1 MILSRNFVKDY
12 IDLDDNL
19 SIEKIAQDMTR
30 VGNEYDSAEKFI
42 NATNLVIGQIKTCEE
57 HPDSDHLHVCMVDV
71 GDKTLQIVCG
81 APNARAGIKVIV
93 ALVGANL
100 PNDVTIKKGTIR
112 GVESNG
118 MMCSIAELGLDNKF
132 LTEEDKKGI
141 CELGQDAIVG
151 EDPIKYLG
159 FDDEVI
165 DFELTA
171 NRGDLLSMLGMAY
184 ELGAIYN
191 KKVKDVD
198 INYKETGKDINQ
210 TFNIDIQTNN
220 CSVFLAKKVENVEIK
235 ESPAFIKNRLMACGI
250 RPINNVVDIS
260 NYVMLELG
268 QPLHFYDADKLNSE
282 IIVRMAKNGE
292 KLTTLDNIERTL
304 DENDI
309 VISTKEKSIGLAG
322 VMGGL
327 ETEVV
332 PQTKNIIIE
341 SAIFDGVRVRKTAKK
356 ILRSEASN
364 RFEKGL
370 DSNRTYMAINRACHL
385 LEKYANGTVIEGM
398 CTYDQSQKEDKKI
411 EITFKNITDVLG
423 TNISNNDILDV
434 FTKLGFSYEADDKKA
449 IVSVPRRR
457 LDISIKEDLIE
468 EVGRIYG
475 VDNIEGKLP
484 VLPVKQG
491 SYDKQTR
498 EIRNKMVSLGL
509 NETLSMIFTSDKEAK
524 KYTTDDFEVVKLL
537 DPLAEERNALR
548 YSLIPSMVKIYEYNK
563 ARENKDVCIFEI
575 GKGFYK
581 KQEEYGEN
589 QKIVALM
596 TGKYYLGVGNSANVD
611 FYVIKGVV
619 EELLNFL
626 GYENRYTIEMPDQ
639 IPNEFHKGQTA
650 NINVNGQI
658 VGIVGKLH
666 PEVTKDDVYVM
677 EINLDELLSKRV
689 GKMKYKEISK
699 FPNVKKDVAFV
710 MKKDIPSVE
719 VEKVIKKAGGKLLTN
734 IEVFDVYTGENIG
747 KDEKSVAYSLTFN
760 DSKKTLTEEE
770 ITKIF
775 ENIIA
780 NVEKLNDG
788 YNSQIGKNGII
799 LSKGQRQRLILIRA
813 YTKPKPIMIFD
824 DSFSAIDRINKKN
837 ILDKLLSLDDNSSKI
852 FITHDI
858 QLAPKFDKIIYL
870 NNGNAISG
878 THEELLKNEQYRS
891 IYELD
896 LNKVGEEYV

>member
-268 QPLHFYDADKLNSE
+268 QPLHFYDADKLNNE

-498 EIRNKMVSLGL
+498 GIRNKMVSLGL

-710 MKKDIPSVE
+710 MKKDMPSME
-719 VEKVIKKAGGKLLTN
+719 VEKVIKKAGGRLLTN
-734 IEVFDVYTGENIG
+734 IEVFDVYTGENIE
-747 KDEKSVAYSLTFN
+747 KDEKSIAYSLTFN

-780 NVEKLNDG
+780 NVEKLN
-788 YNSQIGKNGII
+788 NV
-799 LSKGQRQRLILIRA
+799 
-813 YTKPKPIMIFD
+813 
-824 DSFSAIDRINKKN
+824 
-837 ILDKLLSLDDNSSKI
+837 SLRK
-852 FITHDI
+852 
-858 QLAPKFDKIIYL
+858 
-870 NNGNAISG
+870 
-878 THEELLKNEQYRS
+878 
-891 IYELD
+891 
-896 LNKVGEEYV
+896 